1 MSTETL
7 QEMESV
13 LKLQKKL
20 HIEEG
25 PASIELRKDR
35 LNRCISMLKEYS
47 DEIIEALQKDFG
59 NRDPKASFF
68 TEIVSTIGVLEHAIK
83 NIDKWTKDEKRPSN
97 VNQPFFIRLMM
108 GFLGSKSYIK
118 YQPLG
123 TIGVISP
130 WNFPVNLVLSPLAG
144 IFAAGNRTMI
154 KPSELT
160 PATSEVTKKMFE
172 AYFDKSEAAVFTGD
186 AEVGAAFSA
195 LPFDHLLFTGGTQIG
210 KKVMKAASENLVPV
224 TLELGGKSPVI
235 VDEDANL
242 SEVAKKVMRG
252 KTMNAGQICLAPD
265 YLMLPKGKGKEFA
278 DASSNAIGEMFKDL
292 KYNDDYTSVINERHY
307 DRINELVSDAKEKGA
322 EVVQI
327 NPADEDFEQ
336 QELHKIP
343 PTIVLNPTEDMKIMQ
358 EEIFGPVLPVKEYD
372 DFEETV
378 NYVNSKDR
386 PLGLYLFSKDKNK
399 EKKVLDNTTSGGVT
413 LNDVIWHI
421 GQEELPF
428 GGVGPS
434 GTGSYHGY
442 DGFKEFSHA
451 KAVYKQFSADLMAQM
466 MPPYKGKMFESM
478 KNQVLKK

>member
-7 QEMESV
+7 QEMENI

-35 LNRCISMLKEYS
+35 LNRCIAMLKEYNE
-47 DEIIEALQKDFG
+47 EILDALQKDFG

-68 TEIVSTIGVLEHAIK
+68 SEIVSTIGVLEHALK

-123 TIGVISP
+123 TVGVISP
-130 WNFPVNLVLSPLAG
+130 WNFPVNLVLAPLAG

-160 PATSEVTKKMFE
+160 PATSEITKKMFE

-265 YLMLPKGKGKEFA
+265 YLMLPKGKSKEFA
-278 DASSNAIGEMFKDL
+278 DASSEVIGEMFEDL
-292 KYNDDYTSVINERHY
+292 KYNEDYTSVINERHY
-307 DRINELVSDAKEKGA
+307 ERINELVADAKEKGA
-322 EVVQI
+322 EVLEI

-343 PTIVLNPTEDMKIMQ
+343 PTLVLNPTDDMKIMQ

-372 DFEETV
+372 DFNETV
-378 NYVNSKDR
+378 SYVNSKER
-386 PLGLYLFSKDKNK
+386 PLGLYLFSKDKDK
-399 EKKVLDNTTSGGVT
+399 EKKVLENTTSGGVT

-434 GTGSYHGY
+434 GTGSYHGH

-478 KNQVLKK
+478 KNQILKK

>member
-130 WNFPVNLVLSPLAG
+130 WNFPVNLVLAPLAG

-278 DASSNAIGEMFKDL
+278 EASSDAIGEMFKDL

-307 DRINELVSDAKEKGA
+307 DRINELVSDAKDKGA

>member
-130 WNFPVNLVLSPLAG
+130 WNFPVNLVLAPLAG

-278 DASSNAIGEMFKDL
+278 DASSDAIGEMFKDL

-327 NPADEDFEQ
+327 NPAEEDFEQ

>member
-7 QEMESV
+7 QEMESI

-25 PASIELRKDR
+25 PASIKLRKDR
-35 LNRCISMLKEYS
+35 LNRCIKMIKEYS
-47 DEIIEALQKDFG
+47 DEIIDALQKDFG
-59 NRDPKASFF
+59 NRDPKSSFL
-68 TEIVSTIGVLEHAIK
+68 TEIASTIGVLEHAIK
-83 NIDKWTKDEKRPSN
+83 NVDKWTKDEKIPSN
-97 VNQPFFIRLMM
+97 VDRPFFIRMLM
-108 GFLGSKSYIK
+108 GILGSKSYIK

-123 TIGVISP
+123 TVGVISP
-130 WNFPVNLVLSPLAG
+130 WNFPVNLILAPLGG
-144 IFAAGNRTMI
+144 IFAAGNRAMI

-210 KKVMKAASENLVPV
+210 KKVMKAASDNLVPV

-265 YLMLPKGKGKEFA
+265 YLMLPKGRSKEFA
-278 DASSNAIGEMFKDL
+278 DASNEAVSEMFADL
-292 KYNDDYTSVINERHY
+292 KYNEDYTSVINERHY
-307 DRINELVSDAKEKGA
+307 ERINELVSDAKEKGA
-322 EVVQI
+322 EVIQI

-343 PTIVLNPTEDMKIMQ
+343 PTLVLNPTDDMKIMQ
-358 EEIFGPVLPVKEYD
+358 EEIFGPVLHVKEYE
-372 DFEETV
+372 DFDETV

-399 EKKVLDNTTSGGVT
+399 EKKVIDKTTSGGVT

-434 GTGSYHGY
+434 GTGSYHGH

-478 KNQVLKK
+478 KNQIKK

>member
-7 QEMESV
+7 QEMENI

-35 LNRCISMLKEYS
+35 LNRCIAMLKEYNE
-47 DEIIEALQKDFG
+47 EILDALQKDFG

-68 TEIVSTIGVLEHAIK
+68 SEIVSTIGVLEHALK

-123 TIGVISP
+123 TVGVISP
-130 WNFPVNLVLSPLAG
+130 WNFPVNLVLAPLAG

-160 PATSEVTKKMFE
+160 PATSEITKKMFE

-265 YLMLPKGKGKEFA
+265 YLMLPKGKSKEFA
-278 DASSNAIGEMFKDL
+278 NASSEVIGEMFEDL
-292 KYNDDYTSVINERHY
+292 KYNEDYTSVINEKHY
-307 DRINELVSDAKEKGA
+307 ERINELVADAKEKGA
-322 EVVQI
+322 EVLEI

-343 PTIVLNPTEDMKIMQ
+343 PTLVLNPTDDMKIMQ

-372 DFEETV
+372 DFNETV
-378 NYVNSKDR
+378 SYVNSKER
-386 PLGLYLFSKDKNK
+386 PLGLYLFSKDKDK
-399 EKKVLDNTTSGGVT
+399 EKKVLENTTSGGVT

-434 GTGSYHGY
+434 GTGSYHGH

-478 KNQVLKK
+478 KNQILKK

>member
-35 LNRCISMLKEYS
+35 LNRCIKMIKEYS
-47 DEIIEALQKDFG
+47 DEIIDALQKDFG
-59 NRDPKASFF
+59 NRDPKSSFL
-68 TEIVSTIGVLEHAIK
+68 TEIATTIGVLEHAIK
-83 NIDKWTKDEKRPSN
+83 NVDKWTKDEKRPSN
-97 VNQPFFIRLMM
+97 VDRPFFIRMLM
-108 GFLGSKSYIK
+108 GLLGSKSYIK

-123 TIGVISP
+123 TVGVISP
-130 WNFPVNLVLSPLAG
+130 WNFPVNLILAPLGG
-144 IFAAGNRTMI
+144 IFAAGNRAMI

-210 KKVMKAASENLVPV
+210 KKVMKAASDNLVPV

-265 YLMLPKGKGKEFA
+265 YLMLPKGKSEEFA
-278 DASSNAIGEMFKDL
+278 KASNEAVSEMFADL
-292 KYNDDYTSVINERHY
+292 KYNEDYTSVINERHY
-307 DRINELVSDAKEKGA
+307 ERINELVSDAKDKGA
-322 EVVQI
+322 EVIQI

-343 PTIVLNPTEDMKIMQ
+343 PTLVLNPTDEMKIMQ
-358 EEIFGPVLPVKEYD
+358 EEIFGPVLPVKEYE
-372 DFEETV
+372 DFDETV

-434 GTGSYHGY
+434 GTGSYHGH

-466 MPPYKGKMFESM
+466 MPPYKGKMFEAM
-478 KNQVLKK
+478 KNQIKK

>member
-7 QEMESV
+7 QEMESI

-35 LNRCISMLKEYS
+35 LNRCIKMIKEYS
-47 DEIIEALQKDFG
+47 DEIIDALQKDFG
-59 NRDPKASFF
+59 NRDPKSSFL
-68 TEIVSTIGVLEHAIK
+68 TEIASTIGVLEHAIK
-83 NIDKWTKDEKRPSN
+83 NVDKWSKDEKRPSN
-97 VNQPFFIRLMM
+97 VDRPFFIRLLM
-108 GFLGSKSYIK
+108 GLLGSKSYIK

-123 TIGVISP
+123 TVGVISP
-130 WNFPVNLVLSPLAG
+130 WNFPVNLILAPLGG

-210 KKVMKAASENLVPV
+210 KKVMKAASDNLVPV

-265 YLMLPKGKGKEFA
+265 YLMLPKGKSEEFA
-278 DASSNAIGEMFKDL
+278 KASNEAVSEMFADL
-292 KYNDDYTSVINERHY
+292 KYNEDYTSVINERHY
-307 DRINELVSDAKEKGA
+307 ERINELVSDAKEKGA
-322 EVVQI
+322 EVIQI

-343 PTIVLNPTEDMKIMQ
+343 PTLVLNPTDEMKIMQ
-358 EEIFGPVLPVKEYD
+358 EEIFGPVLPVKEYE
-372 DFEETV
+372 DFDETV

-434 GTGSYHGY
+434 GTGSYHGH

-451 KAVYKQFSADLMAQM
+451 KAVYKQFSKDLMAQM
-466 MPPYKGKMFESM
+466 MPPYKGTMFETM
-478 KNQVLKK
+478 KNQIKK

>member
-35 LNRCISMLKEYS
+35 LNRCIKMIKEYS
-47 DEIIEALQKDFG
+47 DEIIDALQKDFG
-59 NRDPKASFF
+59 NRDPKSSFL
-68 TEIVSTIGVLEHAIK
+68 TEIATTIGVLEHAIK
-83 NIDKWTKDEKRPSN
+83 NVDKWTKDEKRPSN
-97 VNQPFFIRLMM
+97 VDRPFFIRMLM
-108 GFLGSKSYIK
+108 GLLGSKSYIK

-123 TIGVISP
+123 TVGVISP
-130 WNFPVNLVLSPLAG
+130 WNFPVNLILAPLGG
-144 IFAAGNRTMI
+144 IFAAGNRAMI

-172 AYFDKSEAAVFTGD
+172 AYFDRSEAAVFTGD

-210 KKVMKAASENLVPV
+210 KKVMKAASDNLVPV

-265 YLMLPKGKGKEFA
+265 YLMLPKGKSEEFA
-278 DASSNAIGEMFKDL
+278 KASNEAVTEMFADL
-292 KYNDDYTSVINERHY
+292 KYNEDYTSVINERHY
-307 DRINELVSDAKEKGA
+307 ERINELVSDAKDKGA
-322 EVVQI
+322 EVIQI

-343 PTIVLNPTEDMKIMQ
+343 PTLVLNPTDEMKIMQ
-358 EEIFGPVLPVKEYD
+358 EEIFGPVLPVKEYE
-372 DFEETV
+372 DFDETV

-434 GTGSYHGY
+434 GTGSYHGH

-466 MPPYKGKMFESM
+466 MPPYKGKMFETM
-478 KNQVLKK
+478 KNQIKK

>member
-35 LNRCISMLKEYS
+35 LNRCIKMIKEYS
-47 DEIIEALQKDFG
+47 DEIIDALQKDFG
-59 NRDPKASFF
+59 NRDPKSSFL
-68 TEIVSTIGVLEHAIK
+68 TEIDTTIGVLQHAIK
-83 NIDKWTKDEKRPSN
+83 NVDKWTKDEKRPSN
-97 VNQPFFIRLMM
+97 VDRPLFIRMLM

-123 TIGVISP
+123 TVGVISP
-130 WNFPVNLVLSPLAG
+130 WNFPVNLILAPLGG
-144 IFAAGNRTMI
+144 IFAAGNRAMI

-160 PATSEVTKKMFE
+160 PATSEVTKRMFE

-210 KKVMKAASENLVPV
+210 KKVMKAASDNLVPV

-235 VDEDANL
+235 VDENADL
-242 SEVAKKVMRG
+242 SDVAKKVMRG

-265 YLMLPKGKGKEFA
+265 YLMLPKGKSEEFA
-278 DASSNAIGEMFKDL
+278 KASNEAISEMFADL
-292 KYNDDYTSVINERHY
+292 KYNEDYTSVINERHY
-307 DRINELVSDAKEKGA
+307 ERINELVSDAKEKGA
-322 EVVQI
+322 EVIQI

-343 PTIVLNPTEDMKIMQ
+343 PTLVLNPTDEMKIMQ
-358 EEIFGPVLPVKEYD
+358 EEIFGPVLPVKEYE
-372 DFEETV
+372 DFDETV

-434 GTGSYHGY
+434 GTGSYHGH

-478 KNQVLKK
+478 KNQIKK

>member
-7 QEMESV
+7 QEMESI

-35 LNRCISMLKEYS
+35 LNRCIKMVKEYS

-59 NRDPKASFF
+59 NRDPKSSFL
-68 TEIVSTIGVLEHAIK
+68 TEIATTIGVLEHAIK
-83 NIDKWTKDEKRPSN
+83 NVDKWTKDEKRPSN
-97 VNQPFFIRLMM
+97 VDRPFFIRMLM
-108 GFLGSKSYIK
+108 GLLGSKSYIK

-123 TIGVISP
+123 TVGVISP
-130 WNFPVNLVLSPLAG
+130 WNFPVNLILAPLAG

-210 KKVMKAASENLVPV
+210 KKVMKAASDNLVPV

-235 VDEDANL
+235 VDDDANL
-242 SEVAKKVMRG
+242 SDVAKKVMRG

-265 YLMLPKGKGKEFA
+265 YLMLPKGKSQEFA
-278 DASSNAIGEMFKDL
+278 TASNDAVSEMFADL

-307 DRINELVSDAKEKGA
+307 ERINELVSDAKEKGA

-343 PTIVLNPTEDMKIMQ
+343 PTLVLNPTDDMKIMQ
-358 EEIFGPVLPVKEYD
+358 EEIFGPVLPVKEYE
-372 DFEETV
+372 DFDETV

-399 EKKVLDNTTSGGVT
+399 EKKVIDNTTSGGVT

-434 GTGSYHGY
+434 GTGSYHGH

-451 KAVYKQFSADLMAQM
+451 KAVYKQFSKDLMAQM
-466 MPPYKGKMFESM
+466 MPPYKGNMFETM
-478 KNQVLKK
+478 KNQIKK

>member
-7 QEMESV
+7 QEMESI

-35 LNRCISMLKEYS
+35 LNRCIKMIKEYS
-47 DEIIEALQKDFG
+47 DEIIDALQKDFG
-59 NRDPKASFF
+59 NRDPKSSFL
-68 TEIVSTIGVLEHAIK
+68 TEIASTIGVLEHAIK
-83 NIDKWTKDEKRPSN
+83 NVDKWTKDEKRPSN
-97 VNQPFFIRLMM
+97 VDRPFFIRMLM
-108 GFLGSKSYIK
+108 GLLGSKSYIK

-123 TIGVISP
+123 TVGVISP
-130 WNFPVNLVLSPLAG
+130 WNFPVNLILAPLGG
-144 IFAAGNRTMI
+144 IFAAGNRAMI

-210 KKVMKAASENLVPV
+210 KKVMKAASDNLVPV

-235 VDEDANL
+235 VDEEANL

-265 YLMLPKGKGKEFA
+265 YLMLPKGKSHEFA
-278 DASSNAIGEMFKDL
+278 KASNEAVSEMFADL
-292 KYNDDYTSVINERHY
+292 KYNEDYTSVINERHY
-307 DRINELVSDAKEKGA
+307 ERINELVSDAKEKGA
-322 EVVQI
+322 EVIQI

-343 PTIVLNPTEDMKIMQ
+343 PTLVLNPTDEMKIMQ
-358 EEIFGPVLPVKEYD
+358 EEIFGPVLPVKEYE
-372 DFEETV
+372 DFDETV

-434 GTGSYHGY
+434 GTGSYHGH

-478 KNQVLKK
+478 KNQIKK

>member
-7 QEMESV
+7 QEMESI

-35 LNRCISMLKEYS
+35 LNRCIKMIKEYS
-47 DEIIEALQKDFG
+47 DEIIDALQKDFG
-59 NRDPKASFF
+59 NRDPKSSFL
-68 TEIVSTIGVLEHAIK
+68 TEIASTIGVLEHAIK
-83 NIDKWTKDEKRPSN
+83 NVDKWTKDEKRPSN
-97 VNQPFFIRLMM
+97 VDRPFFIRMLM

-123 TIGVISP
+123 TVGVISP
-130 WNFPVNLVLSPLAG
+130 WNFPVNLILAPLGG
-144 IFAAGNRTMI
+144 IFAAGNRAMI

-160 PATSEVTKKMFE
+160 PETSEVTKKMFE

-210 KKVMKAASENLVPV
+210 KKVMKAASDNLVPV

-235 VDEDANL
+235 VDENADL

-265 YLMLPKGKGKEFA
+265 YLMLPKGKSEEFA
-278 DASSNAIGEMFKDL
+278 KASNEAVSEMFADL
-292 KYNDDYTSVINERHY
+292 KYNEDYTSVINERHY
-307 DRINELVSDAKEKGA
+307 ERINELVSDAKEKGA
-322 EVVQI
+322 EVIQI
-327 NPADEDFEQ
+327 NPAEEDFEQ

-343 PTIVLNPTEDMKIMQ
+343 PTLVLNPTDEMKIMQ
-358 EEIFGPVLPVKEYD
+358 EEIFGPVLPVKEYE
-372 DFEETV
+372 DFDETV

-434 GTGSYHGY
+434 GTGSYHGH

-478 KNQVLKK
+478 KNQIKK

>member
-7 QEMESV
+7 QEMESI

-35 LNRCISMLKEYS
+35 LNRCIKMIKEYS
-47 DEIIEALQKDFG
+47 DEIIDALQKDFG
-59 NRDPKASFF
+59 NRDPKSSFL
-68 TEIVSTIGVLEHAIK
+68 TEIASTIGVLEHAIK
-83 NIDKWTKDEKRPSN
+83 NVDKWSKDEKRPSN
-97 VNQPFFIRLMM
+97 VDRPFFIRMLM
-108 GFLGSKSYIK
+108 GLLGSKSYIK

-123 TIGVISP
+123 TVGVISP
-130 WNFPVNLVLSPLAG
+130 WNFPVNLILAPLGG

-210 KKVMKAASENLVPV
+210 KKVMKAASDNLVPV

-235 VDEDANL
+235 VDEEANL

-265 YLMLPKGKGKEFA
+265 YLMLPKGKSEEFA
-278 DASSNAIGEMFKDL
+278 KASNEAVSEMFADL
-292 KYNDDYTSVINERHY
+292 KYNEDYTSVINERHY
-307 DRINELVSDAKEKGA
+307 ERINELVSDAKEKGA
-322 EVVQI
+322 EVIQI

-343 PTIVLNPTEDMKIMQ
+343 PTLVLNPTDEMKIMQ
-358 EEIFGPVLPVKEYD
+358 EEIFGPVLPVKEYE
-372 DFEETV
+372 DFDETV

-434 GTGSYHGY
+434 GTGSYHGH

-466 MPPYKGKMFESM
+466 MPPYKGKMFETM
-478 KNQVLKK
+478 KNQIKK

>member
-7 QEMESV
+7 QEMENI

-35 LNRCISMLKEYS
+35 LNRCIAMLKEYNE
-47 DEIIEALQKDFG
+47 EILDALQKDFG

-68 TEIVSTIGVLEHAIK
+68 SEIVSTIGVLEHALK

-108 GFLGSKSYIK
+108 GFFGSKSYIK

-123 TIGVISP
+123 TVGVISP
-130 WNFPVNLVLSPLAG
+130 WNFPVNLVLAPLAG

-160 PATSEVTKKMFE
+160 PATSEITKKMFE

-265 YLMLPKGKGKEFA
+265 YLMLPKGKSKEFA
-278 DASSNAIGEMFKDL
+278 NASSEVIGEMFEDL
-292 KYNDDYTSVINERHY
+292 KYNEDYTSVINERHY
-307 DRINELVSDAKEKGA
+307 ERINELVADAKEKGA
-322 EVVQI
+322 EVLEI
-327 NPADEDFEQ
+327 NPANEDFEQ

-343 PTIVLNPTEDMKIMQ
+343 PTLVLNPTDDMKIMQ

-372 DFEETV
+372 DFNETV
-378 NYVNSKDR
+378 SYVNSKER
-386 PLGLYLFSKDKNK
+386 PLGLYLFSKDKDK
-399 EKKVLDNTTSGGVT
+399 EKKVLENTTSGGVT

-434 GTGSYHGY
+434 GTGSYHGH

-478 KNQVLKK
+478 KNQILKK

>member
-7 QEMESV
+7 QEMESI

-35 LNRCISMLKEYS
+35 LNRCIKMIKEYS
-47 DEIIEALQKDFG
+47 DEIIDALQKDFG
-59 NRDPKASFF
+59 NRDPKSSFL
-68 TEIVSTIGVLEHAIK
+68 TEIATTIGVLEHAIK
-83 NIDKWTKDEKRPSN
+83 NVDKWTKDEKRPSN
-97 VNQPFFIRLMM
+97 VDRPFFIRMLM
-108 GFLGSKSYIK
+108 GLLGSKSYIK

-123 TIGVISP
+123 TVGVISP
-130 WNFPVNLVLSPLAG
+130 WNFPVNLILAPLGG
-144 IFAAGNRTMI
+144 IFAAGNRAMI

-210 KKVMKAASENLVPV
+210 KKVMKAASDNLVPV

-265 YLMLPKGKGKEFA
+265 YLMLPKGKSEEFA
-278 DASSNAIGEMFKDL
+278 KASNEAVSEMFADL
-292 KYNDDYTSVINERHY
+292 KYNEDYTSVINERHY
-307 DRINELVSDAKEKGA
+307 ERINELVSDAKDKGA
-322 EVVQI
+322 EVIQI

-343 PTIVLNPTEDMKIMQ
+343 PTLVLNPTDEMKIMQ
-358 EEIFGPVLPVKEYD
+358 EEIFGPVLPVKEYE
-372 DFEETV
+372 DFDETV

-434 GTGSYHGY
+434 GTGSYHGH

-466 MPPYKGKMFESM
+466 MPPYKGKMFETM
-478 KNQVLKK
+478 KNQIKK

>member
-1 MSTETL
+1 MSKETL

-97 VNQPFFIRLMM
+97 VNQPFLIRLMM

-130 WNFPVNLVLSPLAG
+130 WNFPVNLVLAPLAG

-186 AEVGAAFSA
+186 AEIGAAFSA

-278 DASSNAIGEMFKDL
+278 DASSDAIGEMFKDL

>member
-1 MSTETL
+1 MSIDTL

-130 WNFPVNLVLSPLAG
+130 WNFPVNLVLAPLAG

-278 DASSNAIGEMFKDL
+278 NASSDAIGEMFKDL

>member
-130 WNFPVNLVLSPLAG
+130 WNFPVNLVLAPLAG

-278 DASSNAIGEMFKDL
+278 DASSDAIGEMFKDL

>member
-35 LNRCISMLKEYS
+35 LNRCIKMIKEYS
-47 DEIIEALQKDFG
+47 DEIIDALQKDFG
-59 NRDPKASFF
+59 NRDPKSSFL
-68 TEIVSTIGVLEHAIK
+68 TEIATTIGVLQHAIK
-83 NIDKWTKDEKRPSN
+83 NVDKWTKDEKRPSN
-97 VNQPFFIRLMM
+97 VDRPSFIRMLM
-108 GFLGSKSYIK
+108 GILGSKSYIK

-123 TIGVISP
+123 TVGVISP
-130 WNFPVNLVLSPLAG
+130 WNFPVNLILAPLGG
-144 IFAAGNRTMI
+144 IFAAGNRAMI

-160 PATSEVTKKMFE
+160 PATSEVTKRMFE

-210 KKVMKAASENLVPV
+210 KKVMKAASDNLVPV

-235 VDEDANL
+235 VDENADL
-242 SEVAKKVMRG
+242 SDVAKKVMRG

-265 YLMLPKGKGKEFA
+265 YLMLPKGKSEEFA
-278 DASSNAIGEMFKDL
+278 KASNEAISEMFADL
-292 KYNDDYTSVINERHY
+292 KYNEDYTSVINERHY
-307 DRINELVSDAKEKGA
+307 ERINELVSDAKEKGA
-322 EVVQI
+322 EVIQI

-343 PTIVLNPTEDMKIMQ
+343 PTLVLNPTDEMKIMQ
-358 EEIFGPVLPVKEYD
+358 EEIFGPVLPVKEYE
-372 DFEETV
+372 DFDETV

-434 GTGSYHGY
+434 GTGSYHGH

-478 KNQVLKK
+478 KNQIKK

>member
-35 LNRCISMLKEYS
+35 LNRCIKMIKEYS
-47 DEIIEALQKDFG
+47 DEIIDALQKDFG
-59 NRDPKASFF
+59 NRDPKSSFL
-68 TEIVSTIGVLEHAIK
+68 TEIASTIGVLEHAIK
-83 NIDKWTKDEKRPSN
+83 NVDKWTKDEKRPSN
-97 VNQPFFIRLMM
+97 VDRPFFIRMLM
-108 GFLGSKSYIK
+108 GLLGSKSYIK

-123 TIGVISP
+123 TVGVISP
-130 WNFPVNLVLSPLAG
+130 WNFPVNLILAPLGG
-144 IFAAGNRTMI
+144 IFAAGNRAMI

-210 KKVMKAASENLVPV
+210 KKVMKAASDNLVPV

-235 VDEDANL
+235 VDEEVNL

-265 YLMLPKGKGKEFA
+265 YLMLPKGKSEEFA
-278 DASSNAIGEMFKDL
+278 KASNEAVSEMFADL
-292 KYNDDYTSVINERHY
+292 KYNEDYTSVINERHY
-307 DRINELVSDAKEKGA
+307 ERINELVSDAKEKGA
-322 EVVQI
+322 EVIQI

-343 PTIVLNPTEDMKIMQ
+343 PTLVLNPTDEMKIMQ
-358 EEIFGPVLPVKEYD
+358 EEIFGPVLPVKEYE
-372 DFEETV
+372 DFDETV

-434 GTGSYHGY
+434 GTGSYHGH

-478 KNQVLKK
+478 KNQIKK

>member
-1 MSTETL
+1 MSIDTL

-97 VNQPFFIRLMM
+97 VNQPLFIRLMM

-130 WNFPVNLVLSPLAG
+130 WNFPVNLVLAPLAG

-186 AEVGAAFSA
+186 AEVGAAFSG

-278 DASSNAIGEMFKDL
+278 DASSDAISEMFKDL

-478 KNQVLKK
+478 KNQILKK

>member
-1 MSTETL
+1 MSIETL

-130 WNFPVNLVLSPLAG
+130 WNFPVNLVLAPLAG

-186 AEVGAAFSA
+186 AEVGAAFSS

-278 DASSNAIGEMFKDL
+278 DASSDAIGEMFKDL

>member
-20 HIEEG
+20 QIEEG

-35 LNRCISMLKEYS
+35 LNRCIKMIKEYS
-47 DEIIEALQKDFG
+47 DEIIDALQKDFG
-59 NRDPKASFF
+59 NRDPKSSFL
-68 TEIVSTIGVLEHAIK
+68 TEIATTIGVLQHAIK
-83 NIDKWTKDEKRPSN
+83 NVDKWTKDEKRPSN
-97 VNQPFFIRLMM
+97 VDRPFFIRMLM

-123 TIGVISP
+123 TVGVISP
-130 WNFPVNLVLSPLAG
+130 WNFPVNLILAPLGG
-144 IFAAGNRTMI
+144 IFAAGNRAMI

-160 PATSEVTKKMFE
+160 PATSEVTKRMFE

-210 KKVMKAASENLVPV
+210 KKVMKAASDNLVPV

-235 VDEDANL
+235 VDENADL
-242 SEVAKKVMRG
+242 SDVAKKVMRG

-265 YLMLPKGKGKEFA
+265 YLMLPKGKSEEFA
-278 DASSNAIGEMFKDL
+278 KASNEAVSEMFADL
-292 KYNDDYTSVINERHY
+292 KYNEDYTSVINERHY
-307 DRINELVSDAKEKGA
+307 ERINELVSDAKEKGA
-322 EVVQI
+322 EVIQI

-343 PTIVLNPTEDMKIMQ
+343 PTLVLNPTDEMKIMQ
-358 EEIFGPVLPVKEYD
+358 EEIFGPVLPVKEYE
-372 DFEETV
+372 DFDETV

-434 GTGSYHGY
+434 GTGSYHGH

-478 KNQVLKK
+478 KNQIKK

>member
-7 QEMESV
+7 QEMESI

-35 LNRCISMLKEYS
+35 LNRCIKMIKEYS
-47 DEIIEALQKDFG
+47 DEIIDALQKDFG
-59 NRDPKASFF
+59 NRDPKSSFL
-68 TEIVSTIGVLEHAIK
+68 TEIASTIGVLEHAIK
-83 NIDKWTKDEKRPSN
+83 NVDKWSKDEKRPSN
-97 VNQPFFIRLMM
+97 VDRPFFIRMLM
-108 GFLGSKSYIK
+108 GLLGSKSYIK

-123 TIGVISP
+123 TVGVISP
-130 WNFPVNLVLSPLAG
+130 WNFPVNLILAPLGG

-210 KKVMKAASENLVPV
+210 KKVMKAASDNLVPV

-235 VDEDANL
+235 VDEEANL

-265 YLMLPKGKGKEFA
+265 YLMLPKGKSDEFA
-278 DASSNAIGEMFKDL
+278 KASNEAVSEMFADL
-292 KYNDDYTSVINERHY
+292 KYNEDYTSVINERHY
-307 DRINELVSDAKEKGA
+307 ERINELVSDAKEKGA
-322 EVVQI
+322 EVIQI

-343 PTIVLNPTEDMKIMQ
+343 PTLVLNPTDEMKIMQ
-358 EEIFGPVLPVKEYD
+358 EEIFGPVLPVKEYE
-372 DFEETV
+372 DFDETV

-434 GTGSYHGY
+434 GTGSYHGH

-478 KNQVLKK
+478 KNQIKK

>member
-97 VNQPFFIRLMM
+97 VNQPLFLRLLM

-130 WNFPVNLVLSPLAG
+130 WNFPVNLVLAPLAG

-278 DASSNAIGEMFKDL
+278 DASSDAIGEMFKDL

>member
-35 LNRCISMLKEYS
+35 LNRCIKMIKEYS
-47 DEIIEALQKDFG
+47 DEIIDALQKDFG
-59 NRDPKASFF
+59 NRDPKSSFL
-68 TEIVSTIGVLEHAIK
+68 TEIASTIGVLEHAIK
-83 NIDKWTKDEKRPSN
+83 NVDKWTKDEKRPSN
-97 VNQPFFIRLMM
+97 VDRPFFIRMLM
-108 GFLGSKSYIK
+108 GLLGSKSYIK

-123 TIGVISP
+123 TVGVISP
-130 WNFPVNLVLSPLAG
+130 WNFPVNLILAPLGG
-144 IFAAGNRTMI
+144 IFAAGNRAMI

-210 KKVMKAASENLVPV
+210 KKVMKAASDNLVPV

-235 VDEDANL
+235 VDEEANL

-265 YLMLPKGKGKEFA
+265 YLMLPKGKSEEFA
-278 DASSNAIGEMFKDL
+278 KASNEAISEMFADL
-292 KYNDDYTSVINERHY
+292 KYNEDYTSVINERHY
-307 DRINELVSDAKEKGA
+307 ERINELVSDAKEKGA
-322 EVVQI
+322 EVIQI

-343 PTIVLNPTEDMKIMQ
+343 PTLVLNPTDEMKIMQ
-358 EEIFGPVLPVKEYD
+358 EEIFGPVLPVKEYE
-372 DFEETV
+372 DFDETV

-434 GTGSYHGY
+434 GTGSYHGH

-478 KNQVLKK
+478 KNQIKK

>member
-7 QEMESV
+7 QEMENI

-35 LNRCISMLKEYS
+35 LNRCIAMLKEYNE
-47 DEIIEALQKDFG
+47 EILDALQKDFG

-68 TEIVSTIGVLEHAIK
+68 SEIVSTIGVLEHALK
-83 NIDKWTKDEKRPSN
+83 NIDKWTKDEKGPSN

-123 TIGVISP
+123 TVGVISP
-130 WNFPVNLVLSPLAG
+130 WNFPVNLVLAPLAG

-160 PATSEVTKKMFE
+160 PATSEITKKMFE

-265 YLMLPKGKGKEFA
+265 YLMLPKGKSKEFA
-278 DASSNAIGEMFKDL
+278 NASSEVIGEMFEDL
-292 KYNDDYTSVINERHY
+292 KYNEDYTSVINERHY
-307 DRINELVSDAKEKGA
+307 ERINELVADAKEKGA
-322 EVVQI
+322 EVLEI

-343 PTIVLNPTEDMKIMQ
+343 PTLVLNPTDDMKIMQ

-372 DFEETV
+372 DFNETV
-378 NYVNSKDR
+378 SYVNSKER
-386 PLGLYLFSKDKNK
+386 PLGLYLFSKDKDK
-399 EKKVLDNTTSGGVT
+399 EKKVLENTTSGGVT

-434 GTGSYHGY
+434 GTGSYHGH

-478 KNQVLKK
+478 KNQILKK

>member
-7 QEMESV
+7 QEMENI

-35 LNRCISMLKEYS
+35 LNRCIAMLKEYNE
-47 DEIIEALQKDFG
+47 EILDALQKDFG

-68 TEIVSTIGVLEHAIK
+68 SEIVSTIGVLEHALK
-83 NIDKWTKDEKRPSN
+83 NIDKLTKDEKRPSN

-123 TIGVISP
+123 TVGVISP
-130 WNFPVNLVLSPLAG
+130 WNFPVNLVLAPLAG

-160 PATSEVTKKMFE
+160 PATSEITKKMFE

-265 YLMLPKGKGKEFA
+265 YLMLPKGKSKEFA
-278 DASSNAIGEMFKDL
+278 NASSEVIGEMFEDL
-292 KYNDDYTSVINERHY
+292 KYNEDYTSVINERHY
-307 DRINELVSDAKEKGA
+307 ERINELVADAKEKGA
-322 EVVQI
+322 EVLEI

-343 PTIVLNPTEDMKIMQ
+343 PTLVLNPTDDMKIMQ

-372 DFEETV
+372 DFNETV
-378 NYVNSKDR
+378 SYVNSKER
-386 PLGLYLFSKDKNK
+386 PLGLYLFSKDKDK
-399 EKKVLDNTTSGGVT
+399 EKKVLENTTSGGVT

-434 GTGSYHGY
+434 GTGSYHGH

-478 KNQVLKK
+478 KNQILKK

>member
-7 QEMESV
+7 QEMENI

-35 LNRCISMLKEYS
+35 LNRCIAMLKEYNE
-47 DEIIEALQKDFG
+47 EILDALQKDFG

-68 TEIVSTIGVLEHAIK
+68 SEIVSTIGVLEHALK

-123 TIGVISP
+123 TVGVISP
-130 WNFPVNLVLSPLAG
+130 WNFPVNLVLAPLAG

-160 PATSEVTKKMFE
+160 PATSEITKKMFE

-265 YLMLPKGKGKEFA
+265 YLMLPKGKSKEFA
-278 DASSNAIGEMFKDL
+278 NASSEVIGEMFEDL
-292 KYNDDYTSVINERHY
+292 KYNEDYTSVINERHY
-307 DRINELVSDAKEKGA
+307 ERINELVADAKEKGA
-322 EVVQI
+322 EVLEI
-327 NPADEDFEQ
+327 NPANEDFEQ

-343 PTIVLNPTEDMKIMQ
+343 PTLVLNPTDDMKIMQ

-372 DFEETV
+372 DFNETV
-378 NYVNSKDR
+378 SYVNSKER
-386 PLGLYLFSKDKNK
+386 PLGLYLFSKDKDK
-399 EKKVLDNTTSGGVT
+399 EKKVLENTTSGGVT

-434 GTGSYHGY
+434 GTGSYHGH

-478 KNQVLKK
+478 KNQILKK

>member
-35 LNRCISMLKEYS
+35 LNRCIKMIKEYS
-47 DEIIEALQKDFG
+47 DEIIDALQKDFG
-59 NRDPKASFF
+59 NRDPKSSFL
-68 TEIVSTIGVLEHAIK
+68 TEIASTIGVLEHAIK
-83 NIDKWTKDEKRPSN
+83 NVDKWTKDEKRPSN
-97 VNQPFFIRLMM
+97 VDRPFYIRMLM

-130 WNFPVNLVLSPLAG
+130 WNFPVNLILAPLGG
-144 IFAAGNRTMI
+144 IFAAGNRAMI

-210 KKVMKAASENLVPV
+210 KKVMKAASDNLVPV

-235 VDEDANL
+235 VDENADL

-265 YLMLPKGKGKEFA
+265 YLMLPKGKSEEFA
-278 DASSNAIGEMFKDL
+278 KASNEAVSEMFADL
-292 KYNDDYTSVINERHY
+292 KYNEDYTSVINERHY
-307 DRINELVSDAKEKGA
+307 ERINELVSDAKEKGA
-322 EVVQI
+322 EVIQI

-343 PTIVLNPTEDMKIMQ
+343 PTLVLNPTDEMKIMQ
-358 EEIFGPVLPVKEYD
+358 EEIFGQYYL
-372 DFEETV
+372 
-378 NYVNSKDR
+378 SKNMKTLTR
-386 PLGLYLFSKDKNK
+386 LLITLIPKIGL
-399 EKKVLDNTTSGGVT
+399 
-413 LNDVIWHI
+413 
-421 GQEELPF
+421 
-428 GGVGPS
+428 
-434 GTGSYHGY
+434 
-442 DGFKEFSHA
+442 
-451 KAVYKQFSADLMAQM
+451 
-466 MPPYKGKMFESM
+466 
-478 KNQVLKK
+478 

>member
-7 QEMESV
+7 QEMESI

-35 LNRCISMLKEYS
+35 LNRCIKMIKEYS
-47 DEIIEALQKDFG
+47 DEIIDALQKDFG
-59 NRDPKASFF
+59 NRDPKSSFL
-68 TEIVSTIGVLEHAIK
+68 TEIASTIGVLEHAIK
-83 NIDKWTKDEKRPSN
+83 NVDKWSKDEKRPSN
-97 VNQPFFIRLMM
+97 VDRPFFIRLLM
-108 GFLGSKSYIK
+108 GLLGSKSYIK

-123 TIGVISP
+123 TVGVISP
-130 WNFPVNLVLSPLAG
+130 WNFPVNLILAPLGG

-210 KKVMKAASENLVPV
+210 KKVMKAASDNLVPV

-235 VDEDANL
+235 VDEEANL

-265 YLMLPKGKGKEFA
+265 YLMLPKGKSDEFA
-278 DASSNAIGEMFKDL
+278 KASNEAVSEMFADL
-292 KYNDDYTSVINERHY
+292 KYNEDYTSVINERHY
-307 DRINELVSDAKEKGA
+307 ERINELVSDAKEKGA
-322 EVVQI
+322 EVIQI

-343 PTIVLNPTEDMKIMQ
+343 PTLVLNPTDEMKIMQ
-358 EEIFGPVLPVKEYD
+358 EEIFGPVLPVKEYE
-372 DFEETV
+372 DFDETV

-434 GTGSYHGY
+434 GTGSYHGH

-478 KNQVLKK
+478 KNQIKK

>member
-130 WNFPVNLVLSPLAG
+130 WNFPVNLVLAPLAG

-235 VDEDANL
+235 VDEEANL

-466 MPPYKGKMFESM
+466 MPPYKGKMFESL

>member
-35 LNRCISMLKEYS
+35 LNRCIKMIKEYS
-47 DEIIEALQKDFG
+47 DEIIDALQKDFG
-59 NRDPKASFF
+59 NRDPKSSFL
-68 TEIVSTIGVLEHAIK
+68 TEIATTIGVLQHAIK
-83 NIDKWTKDEKRPSN
+83 NVDKWTKDEKRPSN
-97 VNQPFFIRLMM
+97 VDRPFFIRMLM
-108 GFLGSKSYIK
+108 GILGSKSYIK

-123 TIGVISP
+123 TVGVISP
-130 WNFPVNLVLSPLAG
+130 WNFPVNLILAPLGG
-144 IFAAGNRTMI
+144 IFAAGNRAMI

-160 PATSEVTKKMFE
+160 PATSEVTKRMFE

-210 KKVMKAASENLVPV
+210 KKVMKAASDNLVPV

-235 VDEDANL
+235 VDENADL
-242 SEVAKKVMRG
+242 SDVAKKVMRG

-265 YLMLPKGKGKEFA
+265 YLMLPKGKSEEFA
-278 DASSNAIGEMFKDL
+278 KASNEAISEMFADL
-292 KYNDDYTSVINERHY
+292 KYNEDYTSVINERHY
-307 DRINELVSDAKEKGA
+307 ERINELVSDAKEKGA
-322 EVVQI
+322 EVIQI

-343 PTIVLNPTEDMKIMQ
+343 PTLVLNPTDEMKIMQ
-358 EEIFGPVLPVKEYD
+358 EEIFGPVLPVKEYE
-372 DFEETV
+372 DFDETV

-434 GTGSYHGY
+434 GTGSYHGH

-478 KNQVLKK
+478 KNQIKK

>member
-35 LNRCISMLKEYS
+35 LNRCIKMIKEYS
-47 DEIIEALQKDFG
+47 DEIIDALQKDFG
-59 NRDPKASFF
+59 NRDPKSSFL
-68 TEIVSTIGVLEHAIK
+68 TEIASTIGVLEHAIK
-83 NIDKWTKDEKRPSN
+83 NVDKWTKDEKRPSN
-97 VNQPFFIRLMM
+97 VDRPFFIRMLM
-108 GFLGSKSYIK
+108 GLLGSKSYIK

-123 TIGVISP
+123 TVGVISP
-130 WNFPVNLVLSPLAG
+130 WNFPVNLILAPLGG
-144 IFAAGNRTMI
+144 IFAAGNRAMI

-210 KKVMKAASENLVPV
+210 KKVMKAASDNLVPV

-265 YLMLPKGKGKEFA
+265 YLMLPKGKSEEFA
-278 DASSNAIGEMFKDL
+278 KASNEAVSEMFADL
-292 KYNDDYTSVINERHY
+292 KYNEDYTSVINERHY
-307 DRINELVSDAKEKGA
+307 ERINELVSDAKEKGA
-322 EVVQI
+322 EVIQI

-343 PTIVLNPTEDMKIMQ
+343 PTLVLNPTDEMKIMQ
-358 EEIFGPVLPVKEYD
+358 EEIFGPVLPVKEYE
-372 DFEETV
+372 DFDETV

-434 GTGSYHGY
+434 GTGSYHGH

-478 KNQVLKK
+478 KNQIKK

>member
-35 LNRCISMLKEYS
+35 LNRCIKMIKEYS
-47 DEIIEALQKDFG
+47 DEIIDALQKDFG
-59 NRDPKASFF
+59 NRDPKSSFL
-68 TEIVSTIGVLEHAIK
+68 TEIATTIGVLQHAIK
-83 NIDKWTKDEKRPSN
+83 NVDKWTKDEKRPSN
-97 VNQPFFIRLMM
+97 VDRPFFIRMLM

-123 TIGVISP
+123 TVGVISP
-130 WNFPVNLVLSPLAG
+130 WNFPVNLILAPLGG
-144 IFAAGNRTMI
+144 IFAAGNRAMI

-160 PATSEVTKKMFE
+160 PATSEVTKRMFE

-210 KKVMKAASENLVPV
+210 KKVMKAASDNLVPV

-235 VDEDANL
+235 VDENADL
-242 SEVAKKVMRG
+242 SDVAKKVMRG

-265 YLMLPKGKGKEFA
+265 YLMLPKGKSEEFA
-278 DASSNAIGEMFKDL
+278 KASNEAISEMFADL
-292 KYNDDYTSVINERHY
+292 KYNEDYTSVINERHY
-307 DRINELVSDAKEKGA
+307 ERINELVSDAKEKGA
-322 EVVQI
+322 EVIQI

-343 PTIVLNPTEDMKIMQ
+343 PTLVLNPTDEMKIMQ

-372 DFEETV
+372 DFDETV

-434 GTGSYHGY
+434 GTGSYHGH

-451 KAVYKQFSADLMAQM
+451 KAVYKQFSVDLMAQM

-478 KNQVLKK
+478 KNQIKK